1 MSTVA
6 VVIPVR
12 NMADTLERAVLSAAG
27 ADEIHVVDDA
37 STDNIGEVMARL
49 PVKVTYWR
57 WPMKTRNHM
66 AALRTVYHASACR
79 QIIGMGADDVLKPQ
93 LVSAVRSN
101 AEAAVIL
108 SDYDVVDPEGNK
120 INHVPQDARE
130 LRHLTPNEMRKR
142 LQSPRIASET
152 GIGSSLRADVADW
165 LWRHNWEAIGPHMDS
180 IGYASAAATFGCL
193 LLPFTGA
200 AYTDGRSSY
209 GRSSLATQEQEVQ
222 WGRLAFQFLER
233 AGIDDAT
240 ADALLRKR
248 CGVKVTR

>member
-1 MSTVA
+1 MSVA
-6 VVIPVR
+6 VIIPVR
-12 NMADTLERAVLSAAG
+12 NMADVLERAVISAAG

-57 WPMKTRNHM
+57 WPIKTRNHL
-66 AALRTVYHASACR
+66 AALRTVYHATSCR

-93 LVSAVRSN
+93 LIAAVRSN

-108 SDYDVVDPEGNK
+108 SDYDVVNQDGTK
-120 INHVPQDARE
+120 INSVPQSVQTPT
-130 LRHLTPNEMRKR
+130 HLTPEQIRDR
-142 LQSPRIASET
+142 LRSPRIATET
-152 GIGSSLRADVADW
+152 GIGSSLRCDVADW
-165 LWRHNWEAIGPHMDS
+165 LWHHNWEAMGPHMDS
-180 IGYASAAATFGCL
+180 IGYAAAAATFGCL
-193 LLPFTGA
+193 LLPFVGA

-209 GRSSLATQEQEVQ
+209 GRSSLATQEQEMQ

-233 AGIDDAT
+233 AGIDEAT

-248 CGVKVTR
+248 CGVKVNR